1 MPLNTAA
8 KILTLL
14 GKLPPE
20 VFKFV
25 YDAVS
30 SLAGSK
36 SKEDAA
42 RRLKALSSKTLAEEI
57 ARKALEKTVR

>member
-20 VFKFV
+20 VFQFV
-25 YDAVS
+25 YDAVV
-30 SLAGSK
+30 SLGGSK
-36 SKEDAA
+36 STEDAA
-42 RRLKALSSKTLAEEI
+42 RRLKALSSKTLAEQL